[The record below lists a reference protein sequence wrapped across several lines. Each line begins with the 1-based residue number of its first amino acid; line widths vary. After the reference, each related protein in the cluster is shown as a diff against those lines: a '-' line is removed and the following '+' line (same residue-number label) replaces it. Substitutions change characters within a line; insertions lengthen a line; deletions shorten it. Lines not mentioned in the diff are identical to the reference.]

1 MLGHRLVGDAGQ
13 WRLVAGQRRLVGDA
27 AGQRNPGV
35 ATRRINARAEQGL
48 SSSAQW
54 SAQARHPALGS
65 FIDAQLVPAVGS
77 HRRRFGPARRG
88 SDRASL
94 GMPRAHVVLH
104 SLLVTRG
111 RHSHG
116 RRRDTLHEPRHPAAH
131 GRTVCTLEYSL
142 VRGVPRSSVAASASA
157 SHESKEHW
165 STAKRRPAAK
175 TDMGWS
181 LGGVFVAEGVSQPAE
196 GTLDTRKRKGRVPC
210 QWCRATPAAP

>member
-48 SSSAQW
+48 SSPAQW

-131 GRTVCTLEYSL
+131 GRTVCTLARVL
-142 VRGVPRSSVAASASA
+142 ARTCTTVRRGLCECESRIEGAA
-157 SHESKEHW
+157 ER
-165 STAKRRPAAK
+165 TRRPAPAK
-175 TDMGWS
+175 TDTWVGHW
-181 LGGVFVAEGVSQPAE
+181 VAFLLP
-196 GTLDTRKRKGRVPC
+196 
-210 QWCRATPAAP
+210 RA

>member
-142 VRGVPRSSVAASASA
+142 VPVPRSVAASASA
-157 SHESKEHW
+157 SHESKEHCMEH
-165 STAKRRPAAK
+165 ARPAAAAAK
-175 TDMGWS
+175 TDTRT
-181 LGGVFVAEGVSQPAE
+181 GGARIRNGLRSIHSE
-196 GTLDTRKRKGRVPC
+196 
-210 QWCRATPAAP
+210 

>member
-1 MLGHRLVGDAGQ
+1 MQMPLGPKNEALAQERAVHQERYDAHVQLGEEERRPQ
-13 WRLVAGQRRLVGDA
+13 RCWDTGLSVTRASGGLSQRRLVGDT

-48 SSSAQW
+48 SSPAQW

-131 GRTVCTLEYSL
+131 GRTV
-142 VRGVPRSSVAASASA
+142 
-157 SHESKEHW
+157 
-165 STAKRRPAAK
+165 
-175 TDMGWS
+175 
-181 LGGVFVAEGVSQPAE
+181 F
-196 GTLDTRKRKGRVPC
+196 
-210 QWCRATPAAP
+210 

>member
-142 VRGVPRSSVAASASA
+142 VPVQLYHGPSRPLRVRVTNRRSTGARQSGGRRRKPIWVGHWVAFLLPRA
-157 SHESKEHW
+157 
-165 STAKRRPAAK
+165 
-175 TDMGWS
+175 
-181 LGGVFVAEGVSQPAE
+181 
-196 GTLDTRKRKGRVPC
+196 
-210 QWCRATPAAP
+210 